1 MLFSTERKLTLCG
14 WLVEN
19 NYNTFLNSPLKVQK
33 FLFLYE
39 CISKVK
45 GGEYELTN
53 LKGYERGPVFELVYS
68 DYRYRKKEMLEQIES
83 SYNQNK
89 YIIDTEIAK
98 TANYIISS
106 LSENEVSDMTH
117 LFNIWKSKE
126 QEIVDGKKHVDLHED
141 DFNECDEELIK
152 DILSIYPMKLVD
164 YYKIIDKNPK
174 YFLIHVSDYDKLSEE
189 LHGVIDVLATK
200 DDLINPVYLTISETG
215 GLLVD

>member
-1 MLFSTERKLTLCG
+1 MLFSTERKQILCN
-14 WLVEN
+14 WLLEN
-19 NYNTFLNSPLKVQK
+19 NRDTFMSSPLKVQK
-33 FLFLYE
+33 FIFMYE
-39 CISKVK
+39 CMSKV
-45 GGEYELTN
+45 GGYEYELN
-53 LKGYERGPVFELVYS
+53 EEL
-68 DYRYRKKEMLEQIES
+68 
-83 SYNQNK
+83 
-89 YIIDTEIAK
+89 AK
-98 TANYIISS
+98 RINFIISS
-106 LSENEVSDMTH
+106 LTENELSDITH

-126 QEIVDGKKHVDLHED
+126 QEIVDGKKHVDLHEY

-174 YFLIHVSDYDKLSEE
+174 YFLIHVNDYDKLSEE

>member
-126 QEIVDGKKHVDLHED
+126 QEIVDGKKT
-141 DFNECDEELIK
+141 CR
-152 DILSIYPMKLVD
+152 
-164 YYKIIDKNPK
+164 
-174 YFLIHVSDYDKLSEE
+174 
-189 LHGVIDVLATK
+189 
-200 DDLINPVYLTISETG
+200 LT
-215 GLLVD
+215 